1 MLLLT
6 PTLIFIR
13 TCRSVAPQSP
23 RRRAEVDARFEDS
36 QRQIDALRD
45 EQKNLFEKQFPSFVG
60 LFQRSQVDRD
70 KLLRENF
77 VVEADETVQ
86 DAFTCSV
93 MLKDSSLP
101 IAGNLY
107 LTGRGV
113 YFYSNLFS
121 FVTRKFMRFDDMQ
134 SIDKVNTYYVFPTG
148 LVFASMNEGER
159 GSDGSGGS
167 GGRDAPEKEIRL
179 MGLLQRCQSYDLIAA
194 VWKTNNNLRP
204 NKTGEVL
211 VSSNRAY
218 FVRDFVKRKE
228 GYMYVD
234 VSPTSCCVLFCCPRL
249 FAFFLLSFARLR
261 SEDDTQTSCPS
272 AFNFPPG
279 SSSAVSCT
287 TGSAAGS

>member
-1 MLLLT
+1 
-6 PTLIFIR
+6 
-13 TCRSVAPQSP
+13 
-23 RRRAEVDARFEDS
+23 
-36 QRQIDALRD
+36 
-45 EQKNLFEKQFPSFVG
+45 
-60 LFQRSQVDRD
+60 
-70 KLLRENF
+70 
-77 VVEADETVQ
+77 VE

-113 YFYSNLFS
+113 YFYSNLFG

-134 SIDKVNTYYVFPTG
+134 SIDKVNTYYLFPTG

-228 GYMYVD
+228 GYMY
-234 VSPTSCCVLFCCPRL
+234 
-249 FAFFLLSFARLR
+249 AEFLPLLILR
-261 SEDDTQTSCPS
+261 SHRSIPRVAYACSTVYDTSWLCHDLYLQIILCLD
-272 AFNFPPG
+272 
-279 SSSAVSCT
+279 V
-287 TGSAAGS
+287 